1 MVAHALGRVMPDDHE
16 FKANLGYMVKP
27 CLKIKKK
34 KNPGML
40 TCESEWTSLT
50 KVLLTTLKLVSL
62 FTILYESSL

>member
-34 KNPGML
+34 K
-40 TCESEWTSLT
+40 TQEC
-50 KVLLTTLKLVSL
+50 
-62 FTILYESSL
+62 